1 MHETGLC
8 EGRLAARSGGT
19 PGLARGRAGRGPARR
34 AELRVNPRG
43 LPREFLIAR
52 RADPPPTLLEPPYT
66 SPKGRL
72 VGVRTGSGKA
82 QWGWLRRAIRNSQVG
97 PGGKTVSG
105 SKPSVAVPLQAAFFS
120 SSSEVSSALAGMP
133 FFHGRSTGYSRSRQ

>member
-1 MHETGLC
+1 MWFISVAPPRFARPATHETSLC
-8 EGRLAARSGGT
+8 DGPLSARSGRT

-66 SPKGRL
+66 APKGRL
-72 VGVRTGSGKA
+72 VGVR
-82 QWGWLRRAIRNSQVG
+82 
-97 PGGKTVSG
+97 
-105 SKPSVAVPLQAAFFS
+105 
-120 SSSEVSSALAGMP
+120 ALLHAC
-133 FFHGRSTGYSRSRQ
+133 RE